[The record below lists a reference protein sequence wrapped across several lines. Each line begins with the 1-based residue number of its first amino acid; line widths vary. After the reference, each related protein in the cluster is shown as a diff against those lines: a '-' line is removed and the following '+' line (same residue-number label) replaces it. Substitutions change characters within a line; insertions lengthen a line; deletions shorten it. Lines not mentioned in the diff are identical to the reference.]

1 MLLHFE
7 KKLIAPTANNI
18 GAANFILLSHI
29 VAIQLNTCI
38 ADAGKADMQSI
49 QYLRNQSI
57 SLLQQ
62 LGSSK
67 KLLHLV

>member
-18 GAANFILLSHI
+18 GAANFILPSHI

-49 QYLRNQSI
+49 
-57 SLLQQ
+57 
-62 LGSSK
+62 
-67 KLLHLV
+67 